1 MNTDRLKGKFK
12 VLRNDNLWS
21 RNDLAWMARAPNEM
35 MRKDTPQYF
44 LAASMQC
51 RCSGVTQFYSER

>member
-1 MNTDRLKGKFK
+1 MNTDRLKGKFKLK

-35 MRKDTPQYF
+35 MRKDTP
-44 LAASMQC
+44 
-51 RCSGVTQFYSER
+51 